1 MNWLPEDVISKIYKY
16 KHEIEFKDVLNELV
30 QHKLNCR
37 FNVTI
42 GMLTYMFY
50 LNEEGYKIP
59 SVNVSDIDVF
69 SFEILDRIR
78 SKRNP
83 TYIASS

>member
-1 MNWLPEDVISKIYKY
+1 MNKLSEDVLEKIYKY

-42 GMLTYMFY
+42 SMLTYMFY
-50 LNEEGYKIP
+50 LNKEGYRVP
-59 SVNVSDIDVF
+59 SINVSDLDVF
-69 SFEILDRIR
+69 SYEILDRI
-78 SKRNP
+78 KGKKYYN
-83 TYIASS
+83 II